1 MQTRFA
7 RWWHRAYFPSSS
19 TTRLGFGAESW
30 YSDPTHYEGWEQ
42 LRDRYEALGQ
52 RYTKS
57 QLAYQLSSNLLD
69 DVIVAAGGV
78 ERSISNFR
86 SAVIA
91 AQESASS
98 AGLKAEDSGTFGF
111 SDVTTAE
118 AWFAF
123 ADVLFWSRTVVER
136 LDRPAAS
143 RRMASRQGLVPALK
157 PKRLRR
163 RCETLLSELRNGPV
177 GNSRALANFVLHSG
191 MMAHPF
197 TGAEVDASG
206 VIRFRVPD
214 APSGPVSHWYLLTW
228 AWERD
233 GIVVVEDIWRAVE
246 LFLDELLAAFERA
259 VPKRLRR

>member
-1 MQTRFA
+1 MKSRFA
-7 RWWHRAYFPSSS
+7 QWWHRAYFPSNAAA
-19 TTRLGFGAESW
+19 RLGFGAESW

-42 LRDRYEALGQ
+42 LRDRYEALG
-52 RYTKS
+52 RRCTKS
-57 QLAYQLSSNLLD
+57 QLAYQLSSHLLD

-78 ERSISNFR
+78 ERSITNFR
-86 SAVIA
+86 SAVTA
-91 AQESASS
+91 AQGVVSS
-98 AGLKAEDSGTFGF
+98 AGLKAEDTDTLGF
-111 SDVTTAE
+111 SDVTTTE

-136 LDRPAAS
+136 LDRPAVS
-143 RRMASRQGLVPALK
+143 RRMTSHQGLVPALK

-206 VIRFRVPD
+206 VISFPVPD
-214 APSGPVSHWYLLTW
+214 APSGPVSHWYLFTW
-228 AWERD
+228 ARERD
-233 GIVVVEDIWRAVE
+233 GIAVAEDIWGAVE